1 LGGNLRGVT
10 WNKRKREERKN
21 KGIVCLSS
29 FSQKPNGKEKK
40 KLQNSGS
47 RSRGLEIEKKRRKKS
62 I

>member
-47 RSRGLEIEKKRRKKS
+47 RSRGLEREEGKKS
-62 I
+62 R